1 MPPHVWVFPVGNGV
15 YFRGAGQANQC
26 DGMDFDADLREL
38 TRTMGPHDAA
48 LLDLAA
54 NRLKTLLAE
63 TDRLSLQLDAAE
75 RQGGVVVVG
84 GTEQGG

>member
-1 MPPHVWVFPVGNGV
+1 MTQQDRVFPVGNGADA
-15 YFRGAGQANQC
+15 RGVRQGERR
-26 DGMDFDADLREL
+26 DGVDFDAELREL
-38 TRTMGPHDAA
+38 ARTMGPHDAA